1 MALTVGQAGVLAS
14 SVAPHIGK
22 GIFNRTALRFSSNA
36 VVAALAGARVV
47 AGLTV
52 FSVVLV
58 ALEYG
63 LKNYVLDNAF
73 EDWCQK
79 TPFRKANSKETPFK
93 NEDEEYQEFV
103 KAVVSV

>member
-1 MALTVGQAGVLAS
+1 MALTVGQAGVFAS
-14 SVAPHIGK
+14 SVAPYIGK
-22 GIFNRTALRFSSNA
+22 GVLNRTAVRFSSN
-36 VVAALAGARVV
+36 VIVAALAGARVV

-52 FSVVLV
+52 ISVLLV
-58 ALEYG
+58 ALEYA

-79 TPFRKANSKETPFK
+79 TPFRKANSQETPFK